1 MATGDIYM
9 NKIVTAKNISG
20 PTSTAYSQAII
31 VPAGTDMLFI
41 AGQVAIAKDLSV
53 PRDFVEQ
60 CELVWFNIKEILT
73 SAGMSLDDIVQI
85 TCYITNSQY
94 RDRFREVRARMLENA
109 KPTSTLIVVPA
120 LGQPEWLVEIT
131 AVAARN
137 NR

>member
-1 MATGDIYM
+1 M
-9 NKIVTAKNISG
+9 NKVVSTQNISG
-20 PTSTAYSQAII
+20 PTSTAYSQAIM
-31 VPAGTDMLFI
+31 VPARADTLYV

-60 CELVWFNIKEILT
+60 CELVWFNIKEILAA
-73 SAGMSLDDIVQI
+73 AGMSLDDIVQI

-94 RDRFREVRARMLENA
+94 RDRFREVRARVLKNA

-131 AVAARN
+131 AVAARQSSGN
-137 NR
+137 